1 MPMGWRLLHTLDQL
15 NHHFGL
21 EIGIPEISLMYQLR
35 THGSSHFVLQRRSG
49 APILVPGITFNEDE
63 WRNRFFFVKR
73 NSIPHGEIL
82 PFKWVEKAPKFES
95 LVAEEEES
103 RNKIR
108 SLLKIDE
115 QHKKFGANFEAI
127 TPMAL
132 ESTFN
137 LEDLDTF
144 FVVTKEKASPAAPK
158 SRAMTTRSS
167 KTTKKRKGVDTV
179 DLEEPSD
186 MSIYDLLKKVS
197 AKYASEKEQIEK
209 QIEDLEDQ
217 KKIFTAKAGH
227 YEKELAKAKK
237 QMKEM
242 EATHKLQF
250 KEHID
255 GAMKS
260 AAIAVL
266 RAKIQLVNQ
275 AKAEGVDSL
284 AKNMK
289 ELGRILATL
298 AGDKAEASVEVNKAG
313 EVGETSKAGDVEVTG
328 VEAGALE
335 QEVTMGDDDNDAK
348 V

>member
-1 MPMGWRLLHTLDQL
+1 
-15 NHHFGL
+15 
-21 EIGIPEISLMYQLR
+21 
-35 THGSSHFVLQRRSG
+35 
-49 APILVPGITFNEDE
+49 
-63 WRNRFFFVKR
+63 
-73 NSIPHGEIL
+73 
-82 PFKWVEKAPKFES
+82 
-95 LVAEEEES
+95 
-103 RNKIR
+103 
-108 SLLKIDE
+108 
-115 QHKKFGANFEAI
+115 
-127 TPMAL
+127 MAL

-144 FVVTKEKASPAAPK
+144 FAVKKEKASPAAPK

-186 MSIYDLLKKVS
+186 LSIPDLLKKVS

-217 KKIFTAKAGH
+217 KIFTAKAGH

-266 RAKIQLVNQ
+266 RAKIQLLNQ

-289 ELGRILATL
+289 EWGRILATL
-298 AGDKAEASVEVNKAG
+298 AGRSNLQTAEWHLRSNGLQAV
-313 EVGETSKAGDVEVTG
+313 
-328 VEAGALE
+328 
-335 QEVTMGDDDNDAK
+335 
-348 V
+348 

>member
-1 MPMGWRLLHTLDQL
+1 
-15 NHHFGL
+15 
-21 EIGIPEISLMYQLR
+21 
-35 THGSSHFVLQRRSG
+35 
-49 APILVPGITFNEDE
+49 
-63 WRNRFFFVKR
+63 
-73 NSIPHGEIL
+73 
-82 PFKWVEKAPKFES
+82 
-95 LVAEEEES
+95 
-103 RNKIR
+103 
-108 SLLKIDE
+108 
-115 QHKKFGANFEAI
+115 
-127 TPMAL
+127 MAS

-144 FVVTKEKASPAAPK
+144 FAVKKEKARPAAPK
-158 SRAMTTRSS
+158 PRVMTTRSS
-167 KTTKKRKGVDTV
+167 KSTKKRKGVDTV
-179 DLEEPSD
+179 DLDEPSD
-186 MSIYDLLKKVS
+186 LSIPDLLKKVS
-197 AKYASEKEQIEK
+197 AKYASEKEQVEK

-217 KKIFTAKAGH
+217 RKIFTAKASH

-237 QMKEM
+237 QIKDM

-255 GAMKS
+255 GAKKS

-289 ELGRILATL
+289 EWGRILATL

-328 VEAGALE
+328 AEAGVVE
-335 QEVTMGDDDNDAK
+335 QEVMMGDDDNDAK
-348 V
+348 VKTLQLDIKSVRGLHQVLISDLGLRHEVSSLLLLYLQNSKIFALPQGSSTVLISGQNFATGHKVSAGLDQVLISGQNLG